1 MAEIHLI
8 GRAASPGLAIGPVTM
23 LTAAVARR
31 TASDDPAQEAAA
43 LRAAIEGARAEIAEQ
58 IKTIQ
63 GEVADILEFQVAML
77 EDDALADAAYEVI
90 SVGITADHAWRLAL
104 DVEIAGYR
112 AAEDEYFRARAAD
125 IVDIRDRVLAHLSG
139 VDTVARIAGGSIVA
153 ADDITPSAFLA
164 ADWSRGGAIAL
175 AARLTFLACRDVG
188 AGARGAHGG
197 RARPVVV
204 ERAATGAGAGRWRRR
219 KRDLRSRA
227 GDASPVRAAHGGCE
241 RRAGRRRGRPA
252 LRLPIRPMAG
262 GSRFCSTSPLLKTL
276 QASIPRFATASVSC
290 ARNSCSR
297 RLTACRT
304 RTRNMRVYRRILEWA
319 EGRPVTIRTLDAGG
333 DKPIAGLTVDGE
345 SNPFLGLRGIR
356 LSLARPEVFRVQLR
370 ALARAAVHGVLKVML
385 PMIAVPSEL
394 DRAGV
399 MLDAEVAALRAKGIA
414 CARPPLGIMVEV
426 PAAALCAE
434 DFGAAFYSI
443 GSNDLT
449 QYTMAAARDI
459 GAVADL
465 NDAGNPAVLALI
477 ARTVEAAR
485 KRGVEVSL
493 CGDAAADTRLTT
505 ALLATGLTDPLGGAV
520 DGSAAQGRDRKGR
533 FMTDE
538 ADEDTRAPG
547 DSNVADYKVILR
559 RVLDNRPSGTRL
571 KLAAALGKN
580 RSFVTQITN
589 PAYLVPI
596 PAKHVAIIFEVC
608 HLSGAERAAFLEA
621 YGRAHPGRLRASH
634 REARTR
640 TIAVTVP
647 DLGDDKKNRALE
659 QLVIDFAAQ
668 LARYAESVG

>member
-1 MAEIHLI
+1 MRSI
-8 GRAASPGLAIGPVTM
+8 GA
-23 LTAAVARR
+23 
-31 TASDDPAQEAAA
+31 
-43 LRAAIEGARAEIAEQ
+43 
-58 IKTIQ
+58 
-63 GEVADILEFQVAML
+63 F
-77 EDDALADAAYEVI
+77 
-90 SVGITADHAWRLAL
+90 
-104 DVEIAGYR
+104 
-112 AAEDEYFRARAAD
+112 
-125 IVDIRDRVLAHLSG
+125 LSG
-139 VDTVARIAGGSIVA
+139 
-153 ADDITPSAFLA
+153 P
-164 ADWSRGGAIAL
+164 
-175 AARLTFLACRDVG
+175 
-188 AGARGAHGG
+188 
-197 RARPVVV
+197 
-204 ERAATGAGAGRWRRR
+204 
-219 KRDLRSRA
+219 
-227 GDASPVRAAHGGCE
+227 
-241 RRAGRRRGRPA
+241 
-252 LRLPIRPMAG
+252 
-262 GSRFCSTSPLLKTL
+262 
-276 QASIPRFATASVSC
+276 Q
-290 ARNSCSR
+290 
-297 RLTACRT
+297 
-304 RTRNMRVYRRILEWA
+304 
-319 EGRPVTIRTLDAGG
+319 GRPVTIRTLDAGG

-399 MLDAEVAALRAKGIA
+399 MLDAEVAALRAEGIA
-414 CARPPLGIMVEV
+414 CARPPLGIMIEV

-505 ALLATGLTDPLGGAV
+505 ALLATGLRTLSVAPV